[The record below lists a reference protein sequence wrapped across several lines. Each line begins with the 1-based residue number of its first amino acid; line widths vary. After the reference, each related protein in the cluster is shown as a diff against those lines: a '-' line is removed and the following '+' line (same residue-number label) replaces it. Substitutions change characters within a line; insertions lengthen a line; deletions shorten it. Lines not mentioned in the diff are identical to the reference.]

1 MKYIAKCHAYMD
13 ENGHILEYVI
23 SNSHQ
28 LVQKLFSAKYN
39 TKYNTFNVRDSLGGS
54 LIQLAVLLH
63 SQKQLLYANIRTF
76 RVCQFVII

>member
-28 LVQKLFSAKYN
+28 LVQKLFSAKY
-39 TKYNTFNVRDSLGGS
+39 RAHQ
-54 LIQLAVLLH
+54 I
-63 SQKQLLYANIRTF
+63 
-76 RVCQFVII
+76 